1 MSRQSA
7 SERLPD
13 FYSRSHSTV
22 RTHRA
27 QCEPGPS
34 GLTHT
39 CVHTHTPCDL
49 CRARSGLHRRWPPAP
64 LECVATGAEP
74 SGLRERAAGAWCSQT
89 LRPKL
94 RVCPPLPR
102 GPAGLGAP
110 CQLCKYFGETKVGL
124 PRLKKGNESSWLG
137 SFLHPF
143 EQGWATPAGRRL
155 DPIPPVSGADL
166 LQVDPRV
173 RTTDGKCGRE
183 GPISLRGPR
192 RYTAR
197 PKERTAFSSS

>member
-1 MSRQSA
+1 MCTRTRPVTCAALAPASTAAGRPRLRSA
-7 SERLPD
+7 
-13 FYSRSHSTV
+13 
-22 RTHRA
+22 
-27 QCEPGPS
+27 
-34 GLTHT
+34 
-39 CVHTHTPCDL
+39 
-49 CRARSGLHRRWPPAP
+49 WPR
-64 LECVATGAEP
+64 GAEP

-137 SFLHPF
+137 SFPHPF

-166 LQVDPRV
+166 LQVGPARANH
-173 RTTDGKCGRE
+173 GRE
-183 GPISLRGPR
+183 MRERGSDFPPR
-192 RYTAR
+192 PPALHGTAER
-197 PKERTAFSSS
+197 KNGVFFIVTFRGQRHLLETLPQKEAS